1 MSERLDIAAPRT
13 RAERD
18 AAART
23 AEAQREHERKVVAEH
38 YENDPEIFSMV
49 LDSRLTYSTGVFER
63 ADESL
68 EAAQDRKMAY
78 VARLLDIRPGE
89 RVFDAGCGW
98 GSVMLYLA
106 EHTQGSFQGVTLSS
120 KQREELLSRAQKKG
134 VADRVRVD
142 LMHVDEAKLEPESL
156 DAIVFSGSIVHMHDR
171 AGVYARAARALKP
184 GGRLLVSD
192 CFFPKI
198 ARGNTESAAT
208 HYIFVTA
215 LGYCRLL
222 SLSEELALMEDAGLD
237 VLHTQDLT
245 SSYAITLAHWIDN
258 VRKNRDA
265 IEARAPG
272 FARIL
277 QAYMTVARLSF
288 AKRTALEYMVL
299 AAKGR
304 AAVAEVPGSPFR
316 PAP

>member
-1 MSERLDIAAPRT
+1 MSERLDTSGART
-13 RAERD
+13 PAERE
-18 AAART
+18 ALARS
-23 AEAQREHERKVVAEH
+23 AEEQREHERRVVAEH

-49 LDSRLTYSTGVFER
+49 LDSRLTYSTGIYER

-68 EAAQDRKMAY
+68 EVAQDRKMARI
-78 VARLLDIRPGE
+78 AELLDIQPGE

-106 EHTQGSFQGVTLSS
+106 EHTRGTFRGVTLSGR
-120 KQREELLSRAQKKG
+120 QREVLLARAEQKG
-134 VADRVRVD
+134 VRDRVHVD
-142 LMHVDEAKLEPESL
+142 QRHVDEAELAPESF
-156 DAIVFSGSIVHMHDR
+156 DVIVFSGSIVHMHDR
-171 AGVYARAARALKP
+171 ERVYARAARALRP

-192 CFFPKI
+192 CFFPKV

-222 SLSEELALMEDAGLD
+222 SLSEELGLIEDSGLD
-237 VLHTQDLT
+237 VIHAQDLS
-245 SSYAITLAHWIDN
+245 SSYAITLGAWIDN
-258 VRKNRDA
+258 VRANRDA
-265 IEARAPG
+265 IEAKAPG

-288 AKRTALEYMVL
+288 AKRTALEYLVL
-299 AAKGR
+299 ATKGR
-304 AAVAEVPGSPFR
+304 ARVAEVPGSPFR
-316 PAP
+316 PIS